1 MHHPRLF
8 IATNTALGRLAAN
21 VRGSQLGEM
30 SSYLI
35 AAHADHLHLA
45 RLCSRLAPDARIYVH
60 VDAKVQGRAYEAFK
74 TGVVSVRPTAR
85 FIEPRRRVTWSGF
98 ESVSAQLDL
107 ARAAVADADPDE
119 HLVLLSGSDYPIR
132 PIAEFEDF
140 LRSADHRQHIRGFAI
155 EEGGEKYRRQIDR
168 YWWMDQII
176 PGTVPDKIF
185 RDALNDSL
193 GRALGRRRK
202 PPHVVCQGLTWWAI
216 TAQCARHVLEEL
228 ERNPALER
236 YYRHVW
242 CPDEKLVHSIVL
254 ASPYAEET
262 KHRGREPFPGEGQWR
277 LTNFHLIHPT
287 LTKYYTLVDRAE
299 IGTSEQFFVRKVKTG
314 ISTSLLEW
322 IDRERLRLT

>member
-1 MHHPRLF
+1 
-8 IATNTALGRLAAN
+8 
-21 VRGSQLGEM
+21 M

-35 AAHADHLHLA
+35 AAHTDRWHLA
-45 RLCSRLAPDARIYVH
+45 RLCSRLSPDGRIYVH
-60 VDAKVQGRAYEAFK
+60 VDAKVQGDSFDAFK
-74 TGVVSVRPTAR
+74 TAVASVRPAAR

-98 ESVSAQLDL
+98 ESMAAQLDL
-107 ARAAVADADPDE
+107 VRAALEETDPEE

-132 PIAEFEDF
+132 PVADFEDF

-155 EEGGEKYRRQIDR
+155 EEGAERHRRQIDR
-168 YWWMDQII
+168 YWWMDKIV
-176 PGTVPDKIF
+176 PGRRADKIL
-185 RDALNDSL
+185 RRVLNDSL
-193 GRALGRRRK
+193 GPALGRRRK

-216 TAQCARHVLEEL
+216 TARCARHVLEEL
-228 ERNPALER
+228 ERDPAIER

-262 KHRGREPFPGEGQWR
+262 KHRGREPFRGEGQWR

-287 LTKYYTLVDRAE
+287 LTKYYTLDDLPE
-299 IGTSEQFFVRKVKTG
+299 IEKSEQFFVRKVKTG

-322 IDRERLRLT
+322 IDRERLRLK